1 MYKWNLPVSILFG
14 VSRRLAPAALPTRGL
29 IFPFLSLPRPLLTP
43 LSPLEAPPDPQ
54 TSPAPIEQALYR
66 PDPYTGAFYA
76 ICVVD

>member
-1 MYKWNLPVSILFG
+1 MESSSKYSFWCFQAFG
-14 VSRRLAPAALPTRGL
+14 TPAALPTRGL
-29 IFPFLSLPRPLLTP
+29 IFLFLSLPRPLLTP

-54 TSPAPIEQALYR
+54 TSPAPTEQALYR